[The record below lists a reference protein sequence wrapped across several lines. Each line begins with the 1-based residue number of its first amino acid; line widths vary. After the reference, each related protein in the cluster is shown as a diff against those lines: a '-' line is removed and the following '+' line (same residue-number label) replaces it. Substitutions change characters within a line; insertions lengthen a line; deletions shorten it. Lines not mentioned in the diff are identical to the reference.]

1 MSDKKKIQFRLSLS
15 VLRLIIIDEI
25 SMVSNIT
32 LIHIHQRL
40 KEIFGSF
47 SSQLFAGIS
56 VITVG
61 DLYQLPPIKRK
72 PVFEDYKDNKRN
84 LYHPWQVFTIIELTQ
99 IMRQKDDKE
108 FTELLNRFR
117 TGSYTDEDINF
128 TNARLISP
136 SADNYPLDA
145 LHSWAENDPV
155 DEHNSKQLEQLQTP
169 LFELTADDQYPP
181 NVAKQDSN
189 TVLSRSRSDLGGLDF
204 QIKVKEGARVMLTT
218 NVDIADRLINGQMGT
233 VLKIHVNKVTQKPS
247 VIYIKFDDKKAGT
260 TFIQARGTINGA
272 VPIESVL
279 SKIRVH
285 PFNHL
290 LQKYKEFSFLS
301 L

>member
-1 MSDKKKIQFRLSLS
+1 M
-15 VLRLIIIDEI
+15 
-25 SMVSNIT
+25 
-32 LIHIHQRL
+32 
-40 KEIFGSF
+40 
-47 SSQLFAGIS
+47 
-56 VITVG
+56 
-61 DLYQLPPIKRK
+61 YQLPPIKRK

-84 LYHPWQVFTIIELTQ
+84 LYHLWQVFTMIELTQ
-99 IMRQKDDKE
+99 IMRQKDDRE

-117 TGSYTDEDINF
+117 TGSYTDEDINYI
-128 TNARLISP
+128 NARLISP

-145 LHSWAENDPV
+145 LHIWAENDPV

-181 NVAKQDSN
+181 NVTKQDIK

-247 VIYIKFDDKKAGT
+247 VIYIKFDDKKAGS
-260 TFIQARGTINGA
+260 TFIQARGTVNGA
-272 VPIESVL
+272 VPIEPVL

-285 PFNHL
+285 PFKPSSPEIQRIQFPITLAWACTIHKVQDL
-290 LQKYKEFSFLS
+290 TLQNVVISFKLNKQKSFNNGQVYVALS
-301 L
+301 RATSLQDSMFLTP